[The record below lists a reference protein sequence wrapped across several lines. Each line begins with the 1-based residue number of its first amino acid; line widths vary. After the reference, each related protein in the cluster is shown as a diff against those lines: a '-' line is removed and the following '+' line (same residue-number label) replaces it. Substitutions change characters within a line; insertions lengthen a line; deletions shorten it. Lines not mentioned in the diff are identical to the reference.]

1 MKKGSY
7 FCCRTYNCHNM
18 SRTIKTWLLLLSLS
32 LTLFSCEKEY
42 SEENGGT
49 VGGGGTQGGTAVF
62 TLAGSPGGC
71 TTPSITG
78 TYKAGTALTS
88 AEKITLIVDVT
99 TIGTY
104 TISSGTANGIT
115 FSGSGTFTATG
126 QQFIEL
132 TATGSTPT
140 NAGTFTYVPGTAGC
154 SFTITYLAST
164 GSSSGTAVYTF
175 KGAPNDCLTPVI
187 SGTYTAGTATTAANT
202 VKLLVNVTT
211 PGTYTV
217 STGTA
222 NGIKFSATGTFAAAG
237 DADITLVA
245 SGTPVSATPAP
256 GIAFTPAGNGC
267 SFSIITVAG
276 GAPPTGVG
284 FLKATVGGI
293 ATEFNTG
300 LSGMLLS
307 GMSGIPSSL
316 TATGTISS
324 PATGADN
331 LSVSF
336 TNTTAG
342 SSITTGSY
350 PNISPSNTAKG
361 VIIRYFD
368 VAGEL
373 YQSGFAANTSTATVS
388 TVSST
393 AATGTFSGTLYKNG
407 IGPET
412 IIVSNGSFSV
422 TY

>member
-1 MKKGSY
+1 
-7 FCCRTYNCHNM
+7 M

-49 VGGGGTQGGTAVF
+49 VGGGGGGTQGGTAVF
-62 TLAGSPGGC
+62 TLAGAPGGC

-88 AEKITLIVDVT
+88 TEKITLIVNVT

-104 TISSGTANGIT
+104 TISTGTANGIT

-140 NAGTFTYVPGTAGC
+140 NAGTFSYLPGTAGC
-154 SFTITYLAST
+154 SFSITYLAST

-175 KGAPNDCLTPVI
+175 KGAPDDCLTPVI
-187 SGTYTAGTATTAANT
+187 SGTYTAGTATNTTNT

-211 PGTYTV
+211 AGTYTIT
-217 STGTA
+217 TGTA
-222 NGIKFSATGTFAAAG
+222 NGISFSATGTFAAPG

-245 SGTPVSATPAP
+245 SGTPVSAGTVQYTPGA
-256 GIAFTPAGNGC
+256 TGC
-267 SFSIITVAG
+267 SFSITVGAG
-276 GAPPTGVG
+276 TPPASNT
-284 FLKATVGGI
+284 FLKATMGGT

-324 PATGADN
+324 PSTGSDN
-331 LSVSF
+331 LSVAF

-342 SSITTGSY
+342 SSITTGAY
-350 PNISPSNTAKG
+350 PNISVTNTTKG
-361 VIIRYFD
+361 VIVRYFNN
-368 VAGEL
+368 AGDL
-373 YQSGFAANTSTATVS
+373 YQSGFTADTFTANVS

-407 IGPET
+407 AGPES
-412 IIVSNGSFSV
+412 IVVTNGSFSV

>member
-1 MKKGSY
+1 
-7 FCCRTYNCHNM
+7 M

-164 GSSSGTAVYTF
+164 GTNTGTAVYTF

-245 SGTPVSATPAP
+245 SGTPVSAATGVQYTP
-256 GIAFTPAGNGC
+256 GTNGC
-267 SFSIITVAG
+267 AFSITVQPGSTSPGGSGTLTATIGGVATTFNVDLEVENQTTTNPGGLIIYGLKASNSSEDLQVSFVNLLGPITTGAYVNQSGTNTKFILVIYTDASGDQWQSSFTVANS
-276 GAPPTGVG
+276 
-284 FLKATVGGI
+284 
-293 ATEFNTG
+293 FNGNIGT
-300 LSGMLLS
+300 
-307 GMSGIPSSL
+307 L
-316 TATGTISS
+316 TATGAI
-324 PATGADN
+324 
-331 LSVSF
+331 
-336 TNTTAG
+336 
-342 SSITTGSY
+342 
-350 PNISPSNTAKG
+350 
-361 VIIRYFD
+361 
-368 VAGEL
+368 
-373 YQSGFAANTSTATVS
+373 
-388 TVSST
+388 
-393 AATGTFSGTLYKNG
+393 GTFSGTLYPDATGAPNKVLTLGTFN
-407 IGPET
+407 
-412 IIVSNGSFSV
+412 V
-422 TY
+422 TF